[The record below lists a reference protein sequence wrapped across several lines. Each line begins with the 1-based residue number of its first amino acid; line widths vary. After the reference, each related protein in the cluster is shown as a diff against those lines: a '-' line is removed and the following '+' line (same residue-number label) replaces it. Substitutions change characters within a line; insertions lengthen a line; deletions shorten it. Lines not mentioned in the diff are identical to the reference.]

1 MQYKYLLWGKY
12 IKKIRKSVNE
22 IRKFFNVPR
31 YANVTRILV
40 NVTNVSQCYKCHA

>member
-1 MQYKYLLWGKY
+1 MQYKYLLWGKN

-31 YANVTRILV
+31 YAKVTRIYV
-40 NVTNVSQCYKCHA
+40 VTCNEC